1 MADRRDMQGK
11 GQVVAVF
18 GAAGHTGQFVVA
30 ELRRRGFAPVAIGR
44 DGAKLAAAGF
54 EARGV
59 PVRIASIDDAAS
71 LDRSL
76 AGAAAVIHCAGP
88 FLDTADAVAAAAL
101 RARIHYVDVTAEQ
114 ASVQATCARF
124 GAAAREIGVVVVPA
138 MGFYGGFCDLLA
150 TAAMGDWDR
159 ADAVSIG
166 IALDSWLPTL
176 GTRNTGRR
184 NTAQR
189 LVIADGKLTPQGETS
204 RETSWDFPAPFGRQE
219 VTEVALSEVILIA
232 RHLKVSSLRT
242 FIGSAAL
249 RDLQDPATPPP
260 TPADETGRSA
270 QTFLVDV
277 IVRNGVEQRRATAH
291 GRDIYAF
298 TAPLVVEAV
307 RRILDGGIHARGA
320 FAPGELFD
328 AKAFLESL
336 APEHLTLAFST
347 LR

>member
-1 MADRRDMQGK
+1 MAERRDMQGK
-11 GQVVAVF
+11 GQAVAVF
-18 GAAGHTGQFVVA
+18 GAAGHTGGFVVA
-30 ELRRRGFAPVAIGR
+30 ELLRRGFAPIAIGR

-101 RARIHYVDVTAEQ
+101 RARIHYADVTAEQ
-114 ASVQATCARF
+114 ASAQATYTRF
-124 GAAAREIGVVVVPA
+124 GASARAAGVVFIPA
-138 MGFYGGFCDLLA
+138 MGFYGGFGDLLA
-150 TAAMGDWDR
+150 TAAMAGWDC
-159 ADAVSIG
+159 ADEIAIG
-166 IALDSWLPTL
+166 IALDSWLPTQ

-189 LVIADGKLTPQGETS
+189 LVIADGKLAPQAETAQ
-204 RETSWDFPAPFGRQE
+204 ETSWVFPAPFGRQD

-232 RHLKVSSLRT
+232 RHLTVSRLRT

-249 RDLQDPATPPP
+249 SDLQDPATPPP
-260 TPADETGRSA
+260 TASDESGRSA

-277 IVRNGVEQRRATAH
+277 MARKGAERRRATAH

-307 RRILDGGIHARGA
+307 QRVLDGGVHARGA
-320 FAPGELFD
+320 FAPGEIFD
-328 AKAFLESL
+328 AKAFLEAL
-336 APEHLTLAFST
+336 ASEHLTLEIGAAP
-347 LR
+347 